1 MTPFLTVGGANSPWF
16 GPRVFDD
23 AGLCPAKA
31 AVALQN
37 SGLPARSISEP
48 LAKLS
53 GGAWLAAATLLREL
67 AAQGPT
73 SAYLADQHSVTDL
86 YLLTATLL
94 PRESRSVREFAVAAV
109 EALLEAQEATAPGAF
124 DHYPAF
130 IKMPFG
136 SGEMHAGGAFAFR
149 GPAGT
154 WQLWRLRMTTAR
166 SVSEASRRW
175 AVTAAYCLAGYLDH
189 DGQGPFRTVEVFE
202 AGATG
207 GPSVQLGEWTRAALN
222 AEFEALRKGA
232 LRDMAFDLRVR
243 PGSHCADCR
252 FVGACPGAPR
262 IEGLLQFVTRQPTV
276 RKITA
281 TDLRTHADC
290 ARRYQLLTLEGLPS
304 EPLAGE
310 ALLRG
315 QRLDA
320 WIRVNHTRDVAC
332 NEADVQRFLA
342 ETDDEKGSAMAEQ
355 HMAICPL
362 ADPGTGGLTVQT
374 DVAALDATSRV
385 LLVGRPDAMYV
396 RDTAMVW
403 RETKSRTTLGVR
415 GAQHLVETDVAA
427 ALYLVLLASGAGG
440 TPDALEWEELSVGGQ
455 ELTIL
460 PADDKD
466 LVEAART
473 RVSAAVADLLGDTT
487 YPPRIGVS
495 CTGCAARHWC
505 PDAP

>member
-1 MTPFLTVGGANSPWF
+1 MTPVLTVGGANSPWF

-31 AVALQN
+31 AVVLQN
-37 SGLPARSISEP
+37 SSLPGPGISEP

-67 AAQGPT
+67 AAKGPT
-73 SAYLADQHSVTDL
+73 SAYGAGQHPVADL
-86 YLLTATLL
+86 YRLAATLL
-94 PRESRSVREFAVAAV
+94 PRESRSLREFAVAAV
-109 EALLEAQEATAPGAF
+109 EALLDAGEAAAPGTF

-130 IKMPFG
+130 IKMPFE

-149 GPAGT
+149 GPAGA
-154 WQLWRLRMTTAR
+154 WQVWRLRMTTAR
-166 SVSEASRRW
+166 PACEASRGW
-175 AVTAAYCLAGYLDH
+175 ALTAAYCLAGHLDH
-189 DGQGPFRTVEVFE
+189 DGQRPLRAVEVFE
-202 AGATG
+202 AGAAG
-207 GPSVQLGEWTRAALN
+207 GPSVQLGRWARAALN
-222 AEFEALRKGA
+222 AEFEALSKSA

-262 IEGLLQFVTRQPTV
+262 IEGLLQFVPRQPTV
-276 RKITA
+276 RKVTA

-290 ARRYQLLTLEGLPS
+290 ARRYQLLALEGLPS
-304 EPLAGE
+304 DPLAGE

-320 WIRVNHTRDVAC
+320 WLRVNHTRNVAC

-342 ETDDEKGSAMAEQ
+342 ETDDEMGSAMAG
-355 HMAICPL
+355 HHLGICPL
-362 ADPGTGGLTVQT
+362 ADAGTSGFRVQK
-374 DVAALDATSRV
+374 DAAALDATSRV

-396 RDTAMVW
+396 RDTAVVW
-403 RETKSRTTLGVR
+403 RETKSRTTLTAR
-415 GAQHLVETDVAA
+415 GAQYLVETDIAA
-427 ALYLVLLASGAGG
+427 ALYLVLLASGASGP
-440 TPDALEWEELSVGGQ
+440 PDALEWEELSASGQ

-460 PADDKD
+460 PTDDKD
-466 LVEAART
+466 LVEAARA
-473 RVSAAVADLLGDTT
+473 RVSAAVADLLSDNA
-487 YPPRIGVS
+487 YPPRIGVG
-495 CTGCAARHWC
+495 CANCAARRWC